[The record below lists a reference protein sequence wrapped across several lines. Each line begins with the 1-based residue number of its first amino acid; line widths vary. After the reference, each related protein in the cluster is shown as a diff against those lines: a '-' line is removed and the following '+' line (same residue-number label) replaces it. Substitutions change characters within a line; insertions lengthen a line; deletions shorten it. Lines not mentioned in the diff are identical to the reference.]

1 MNKIFISL
9 FIFVIFLFNQIL
21 KLSANDDTYINS
33 SNIIYNEKENVIEL
47 GEESKINFKD
57 ANFLVERGIIDY
69 NKNKFEVFGNFYLYE
84 DLNILSGENLR
95 GDTNLDSF
103 TANNVSFIYNDDLKI
118 DSEKLIKENNLL
130 YFENN
135 FLTPCELKGY
145 FNCPTWSLRIDKIE
159 YDIDLD
165 KFNHYDTFLQIA
177 DYKVFYLP
185 YFSHYGTKAPRKKG
199 FLTPQFAINFNEGLD
214 LITPYYV
221 PINDNSDLTIK
232 PTFTIGNNLNEIEQ
246 YKQEL
251 KFNKKTSGGDYSFNI
266 FNKLDKNND
275 NIYSS
280 AKFNTSQVIN
290 KNNKLLINALITNSI
305 STSRSINSNPIT
317 FEEIYLR
324 LNSFDTLMKNDFIIT
339 EISTVGAFDNIN
351 NALIP
356 FSPSLQY
363 SNNLNFN
370 NGNSLSNQLSFN
382 ILKRD
387 QSDIGSPSEITNVE
401 FENSFIK
408 NTSYKSLKNYSKLKI
423 YNGYSDYFFQHN
435 PSLNFKIF
443 DSHGY
448 ISNEVFY
455 IRYKTITPRIKI
467 THFFDN
473 IKNSKSKINENS
485 NSVTFNYQNIFSDNR
500 LFGSDLNDNS
510 TKIAYGLEINLNLH
524 KNDYN
529 NIFLGQSYDFKKR
542 TNYLNK
548 INQTDNF
555 SDYVYEINSKLNIFD
570 LSIDG
575 RLDQSNFSKKE
586 MNYNISI
593 NNPIF
598 LELKYNETDKNSY
611 KDLSTDVQS
620 LNLYGSKK
628 INNSLSTFFSSDFDL
643 KRNYSPIEQSLGFAV
658 QDDCSKLEIIYSNKR
673 FNDSLNTVPE
683 EKISFTYYMNYLG
696 YLGFEQST
704 NLVD

>member
-57 ANFLVERGIIDY
+57 ANILIERGIIDY

-84 DLNILSGENLR
+84 DLNILSGEDLR
-95 GDTNLDSF
+95 GYTNLDSF

-118 DSEKLIKENNLL
+118 DSDKLIKENNLL

-221 PINDNSDLTIK
+221 PIGDNSDLTIK
-232 PTFTIGNNLNEIEQ
+232 PTFTIGHDLNEIEQ
-246 YKQEL
+246 YKQDL

-290 KNNKLLINALITNSI
+290 RNNKLLINALITNSI

-363 SNNLNFN
+363 SNNFNFD

-401 FENSFIK
+401 IENSFIK
-408 NTSYKSLKNYSKLKI
+408 NTFYKSLKNYSKLKI

-435 PSLNFKIF
+435 PSLNFEIF

-455 IRYKTITPRIKI
+455 IRYKAITPRIKI

-500 LFGSDLNDNS
+500 IFGSDLNDNS
-510 TKIAYGLEINLNLH
+510 TKIAYGLEINLNRQ
-524 KNDYN
+524 KNN
-529 NIFLGQSYDFKKR
+529 FTNIFFGQSYDFKKR

-548 INQTDNF
+548 INQTDHF
-555 SDYVYEINSKLNIFD
+555 SDYVYEINSQLNIFD
-570 LSIDG
+570 LSVDG

-586 MNYNISI
+586 MNYKISI

-598 LELKYNETDKNSY
+598 LELKYNETDKDSY

-673 FNDSLNTVPE
+673 FNDSLNTLPE
-683 EKISFTYYMNYLG
+683 EKISFTYYMDYLG

-704 NLVD
+704 NLID